1 MLYYLLLK
9 FSSYEYTKTNLKIQM
24 TNQYTPAQLELL
36 EMTLNNT
43 LELAEELMLIHDIA
57 LYHSDYSINE
67 GEKTALYQLKYLS
80 DILKQISKEN
90 H

>member
-1 MLYYLLLK
+1 
-9 FSSYEYTKTNLKIQM
+9 M
-24 TNQYTPAQLELL
+24 TNPCTPAQLELL
-36 EMTLNNT
+36 EMIITLNDT

-67 GEKTALYQLKYLS
+67 EEKTALYQLKHLS
-80 DILKQISKEN
+80 DILKEISKEK